1 MRGIGYMDEEK
12 GKKVNS
18 NFGVFKKYLVY
29 ALKISP
35 IYMVFSVIVIWG
47 YLEHFSRLD
56 LLVGALENKTNL
68 FSIFSSFIFISVF
81 MSFAFILPSFNL
93 ILLSS
98 FVKSSY
104 IKGTERMPYITFI
117 TIIVMLISVFILSS
131 DAFYSFVKN
140 YEYIESVL
148 FYMDEPS
155 RSLTLS
161 FMASMTS
168 VIIFSK
174 VKNSHKYIY
183 SGISKAIKVINSV
196 IITAVICF
204 FSSLSISVSISL
216 VLMNMDGNTFYGFIY
231 ALVFLSMY
239 SFLSLFP
246 AMIFYSRKYNYRN
259 DGILSFN
266 IIKETSFAVMGVLLL
281 IVFIWPNGFL
291 FVGSNALSAIGV
303 LDKRTHYYH
312 VTSEKYYQEL
322 FPKTIWET
330 KGLAGRHDFFIK
342 AVNLFSLNRY
352 NLICP
357 VYVEGL
363 RKKTLITSFDSFPPQ
378 KDQYLNNHFKTMA
391 KGCVVLTSDEF
402 KQWDTIVDANGN
414 FKV

>member
-1 MRGIGYMDEEK
+1 MDEEK

-18 NFGVFKKYLVY
+18 IFGVLKKYLVY

-117 TIIVMLISVFILSS
+117 TIMIMLISVFILSS

-161 FMASMTS
+161 FMASMIS

-183 SGISKAIKVINSV
+183 SGVSKAIKVINSV
-196 IITAVICF
+196 IITSIVCF
-204 FSSLSISVSISL
+204 F
-216 VLMNMDGNTFYGFIY
+216 
-231 ALVFLSMY
+231 
-239 SFLSLFP
+239 P
-246 AMIFYSRKYNYRN
+246 
-259 DGILSFN
+259 
-266 IIKETSFAVMGVLLL
+266 
-281 IVFIWPNGFL
+281 P
-291 FVGSNALSAIGV
+291 
-303 LDKRTHYYH
+303 
-312 VTSEKYYQEL
+312 YQ
-322 FPKTIWET
+322 
-330 KGLAGRHDFFIK
+330 
-342 AVNLFSLNRY
+342 
-352 NLICP
+352 
-357 VYVEGL
+357 
-363 RKKTLITSFDSFPPQ
+363 
-378 KDQYLNNHFKTMA
+378 
-391 KGCVVLTSDEF
+391 
-402 KQWDTIVDANGN
+402 
-414 FKV
+414 